1 MANKTQQKTK
11 YPGVYKDLKSGK
23 FFYQIELGTDKA
35 TGERIRGKKSKDRF
49 GNIFTSALQ
58 AHKEV
63 TRIKR
68 EYHKVDG
75 YSFYHMKYREFM
87 DTVYIPYYRSY
98 VETSTFNTRYPALQL
113 IIEKFGDIK
122 LREISVTDVDN
133 FKIWLLTDENNGG
146 SGYSQSYASLV
157 FGMFRKT
164 LDKAVERNFL
174 EYNISKKV
182 KAIPKGKQIVP
193 YWTRTEFELVLQQIC
208 LDDVYEHLCFVM
220 LYLYYTTGIRVNE
233 GTALFWS
240 DIAFEQQ
247 QLRIHHMLEV
257 QSRKKYIRKEYTKTD
272 DGKRIIELDDTTVSI
287 LRQWREIQTQIGLG
301 KENDFIFTYDGYP
314 MIKST
319 INRILNRYAE
329 LAGVR
334 RIQPKGL
341 RHSHASY
348 VLNELKA
355 SILALSKRL
364 GHSSPEITLRHYAHL
379 YSGADKEIA
388 QLLTNAINIQTAH
401 ETRVKFNGNQHMKK
415 SIPPKTPPFD
425 VYTTSN
431 PLSHKG

>member
-23 FFYQIELGTDKA
+23 FFYQIELGIDKA
-35 TGERIRGKKSKDRF
+35 TGKRIRRKKSTDRF
-49 GNIFTSALQ
+49 GNNFSTALQ

-68 EYHKVDG
+68 EYHKADG
-75 YSFYHMKYREFM
+75 YSHYHMKYREFM
-87 DTVYIPYYRSY
+87 ESLYIPYYRSY
-98 VETSTFNTRYPALQL
+98 VEPSTFNSRFPALML
-113 IIEKFGDIK
+113 MVETFGDLK
-122 LREISVTDVDN
+122 LREVSVADVDN
-133 FKIWLLTDENNGG
+133 FKIWLLTDELNGG

-240 DIAFEQQ
+240 DVSFGQH

-257 QSRKKYIRKEYTKTD
+257 QSRTKFIRKEYKKTD
-272 DGKRIIELDDTTVSI
+272 DGKRIIELDDTTIDV
-287 LRQWREIQTQIGLG
+287 LMQWREIQTQIGLG
-301 KENDFIFTYDGYP
+301 KENDFIFTYDGYL

-319 INRILNRYAE
+319 INRIISRYAE
-329 LAGVR
+329 LAGIR
-334 RIQPKGL
+334 RIQHKGL

-388 QLLTNAINIQTAH
+388 QLLTNAITIQTAS

-415 SIPPKTPPFD
+415 SIPPKNPPIE
-425 VYTTSN
+425 VYN
-431 PLSHKG
+431 PSKPLIYKG